1 MITLSAK
8 EHFQKVFEA
17 PDVANLA
24 DQINSPFMKTAM
36 VFTEAVMAERGY
48 SAEQVSGAIQF
59 KTILLNICLED
70 KEPTQMPMKS
80 LREFPIEPA
89 KK

>member
-8 EHFQKVFEA
+8 EHFQKVFDA
-17 PDVANLA
+17 PAVAELA

-70 KEPTQMPMKS
+70 KEPKQMPIKA
-80 LREFPIEPA
+80 LREFPL
-89 KK
+89 KQTNK